1 MEKIPNISEKMMTEV
16 IREIGCIGYTRI
28 SDESARRIIGEYC
41 DTDIL
46 SIVFLY
52 ELYLE
57 FEDELISEIV

>member
-1 MEKIPNISEKMMTEV
+1 MTEV

>member
-1 MEKIPNISEKMMTEV
+1 MEKIPDIAKKMMADIV
-16 IREIGCIGYTRI
+16 GKIGCIYDTRV
-28 SDESARRIIGEYC
+28 SDESTRRIICENR

-57 FEDELISEIV
+57 LEYQLISEIV